1 MALQSG
7 VALTSW
13 GLQAACSWELSWED
27 KVGDSG
33 SLWPKVPENK
43 LNLPPPHPAPEQT
56 PVLRDS
62 SSFPEQVLAVGIWQW
77 YLSLPRTPR
86 AQGTHPPQPGERP

>member
-7 VALTSW
+7 VALASW
-13 GLQAACSWELSWED
+13 GPQAACSWELSWED

-43 LNLPPPHPAPEQT
+43 INPSEQT
-56 PVLRDS
+56 SGTAS
-62 SSFPEQVLAVGIWQW
+62 SCCGDLAVV
-77 YLSLPRTPR
+77 P
-86 AQGTHPPQPGERP
+86 AKM